1 MAGMGNQ
8 LDGLL
13 AKMSLTLGF
22 TALLWATETHGQAV
36 VTQASAPG
44 GLSTNQVPEAPGRKL
59 SFEMPPIIVTGE
71 REAELREEDKV
82 GSYGQPRWTTTRR
95 FPTSRVYIVPEGKA
109 ELEYWLRTTCEK
121 DGSTSFR
128 SLYEVE
134 YGLPHRFQ
142 CDLYARTDRNTASGK
157 TYFSEQYEL
166 RYALADWGVLPGN
179 PTLYFEY
186 IHQEDEDRP
195 DQVEPKLLFGGELC
209 PRWHWAVNFV
219 GEFETSGELEREYS
233 VRDGISYTLADS
245 KFSVGAES
253 QQFFTD
259 TKENR
264 GNFEDSVVLG
274 PSFNY
279 HPLPQLTINFA
290 PLFGVTADS
299 PKAQIWFNCGWEF

>member
-1 MAGMGNQ
+1 MMSMNQ
-8 LDGLL
+8 KVGLL
-13 AKMSLTLGF
+13 WKAGLVTVFSSVLRAGNTY
-22 TALLWATETHGQAV
+22 GQVMNPADA
-36 VTQASAPG
+36 QNMPSA
-44 GLSTNQVPEAPGRKL
+44 TNQVAASEHLRSWELPAVVVE
-59 SFEMPPIIVTGE
+59 GE
-71 REAELREEDKV
+71 RAAALKEEDRI
-82 GSYGQPRWTTTRR
+82 GDYGQPRWTATRR
-95 FPTSRVYIVPEGKA
+95 FPTTRVYVVPEGKA

-121 DGSTSFR
+121 DGSTSYR

-134 YGLPHRFQ
+134 YGLPYRFQ
-142 CDLYARTDRNTASGK
+142 CDFYARTDRNTASGK

-186 IHQEDEDRP
+186 IHQEDEDKA

-259 TKENR
+259 TKEDR
-264 GNFEDSVVLG
+264 GNFESSIVLG

-279 HPLPQLTINFA
+279 RPLPRLTVNFS
-290 PLFGVTADS
+290 PLVGVTEDS